1 MDFNFKN
8 KVVLITGSS
17 SGIGRGA
24 AMAFADKGAKV
35 VLSSR
40 NIVENKK
47 LLDDIVR
54 LGGNAILVRTDLSND
69 RDVKQMVDK
78 AMMHYGRIDIAIN
91 SAGIEGTPGI
101 KTANYNEKVWDD
113 VLDVNLKGIWL
124 SMKYEIQA
132 MLVGGYNGNI
142 INIASLAGLKGGDEG
157 VAYHASKFGV
167 VGLTKST
174 ALEYAKES
182 IRVNTICPA
191 VIETPMAERAFHDE
205 DKRKTA
211 ISMHPVMR
219 FGKIHEVISAIFW
232 LASEHSAFV
241 TGAAIPVDG
250 GASI

>member
-8 KVVLITGSS
+8 KVVLIIGSS

-24 AMAFADKGAKV
+24 AMAFAGKGAKV

-54 LGGNAILVRTDLSND
+54 LGGNAIFVRTDVSND
-69 RDVKQMVDK
+69 RDVKEMVGK

-132 MLVGGYNGNI
+132 MLAGGYTGNI
-142 INIASLAGLKGGDEG
+142 INIASLAGLKGGDAG
-157 VAYHASKFGV
+157 AAYHASKFGV

-174 ALEYAKES
+174 ALEYTKES
-182 IRVNTICPA
+182 IRVNAICPA
-191 VIETPMAERAFHDE
+191 VIETP
-205 DKRKTA
+205 
-211 ISMHPVMR
+211 
-219 FGKIHEVISAIFW
+219 VILLLVVLFAHVSSSLLYSLLVSLF
-232 LASEHSAFV
+232 
-241 TGAAIPVDG
+241 
-250 GASI
+250 

>member
-8 KVVLITGSS
+8 KVVLIIGSS

-24 AMAFADKGAKV
+24 AMAFAGKGAKV

-54 LGGNAILVRTDLSND
+54 LGGNAIFVRTDVSND
-69 RDVKQMVDK
+69 RDVKEMVGK

-132 MLVGGYNGNI
+132 MLAGGYTGNI
-142 INIASLAGLKGGDEG
+142 INIASLAGLKGGG
-157 VAYHASKFGV
+157 KQNARRQNRWQNNINLS
-167 VGLTKST
+167 
-174 ALEYAKES
+174 ES
-182 IRVNTICPA
+182 
-191 VIETPMAERAFHDE
+191 
-205 DKRKTA
+205 
-211 ISMHPVMR
+211 
-219 FGKIHEVISAIFW
+219 
-232 LASEHSAFV
+232 
-241 TGAAIPVDG
+241 
-250 GASI
+250 

>member
-8 KVVLITGSS
+8 KVVLIIGSS

-24 AMAFADKGAKV
+24 AMAFAGKGAKV

-54 LGGNAILVRTDLSND
+54 LGGNAIFVRTDVSND
-69 RDVKQMVDK
+69 RDVKEMVGK

-132 MLVGGYNGNI
+132 MLAGGYTGNI
-142 INIASLAGLKGGDEG
+142 INIASLAGLKGGDAG
-157 VAYHASKFGV
+157 AAYHASKFGV

-182 IRVNTICPA
+182 IRVNAICPA
-191 VIETPMAERAFHDE
+191 VIETPMAERAFYDE
-205 DKRKTA
+205 DKKSIISRK
-211 ISMHPVMR
+211 SRSH
-219 FGKIHEVISAIFW
+219 
-232 LASEHSAFV
+232 LCV
-241 TGAAIPVDG
+241 TFLG
-250 GASI
+250 SFR

>member
-8 KVVLITGSS
+8 KVVLIIGSS

-24 AMAFADKGAKV
+24 AMAFAGKGAKV

-54 LGGNAILVRTDLSND
+54 LGGNAIFVRTDVSND
-69 RDVKQMVDK
+69 RDVKEMVGK

-101 KTANYNEKVWDD
+101 KTANYNEKVWDN

-132 MLVGGYNGNI
+132 MLAGGYTGNI
-142 INIASLAGLKGGDEG
+142 INIASLAGLKGGDAG
-157 VAYHASKFGV
+157 AAYHASKFGV

-182 IRVNTICPA
+182 IRVNAICPA
-191 VIETPMAERAFHDE
+191 VIETPMAERAFYDE
-205 DKRKTA
+205 DKK
-211 ISMHPVMR
+211 
-219 FGKIHEVISAIFW
+219 
-232 LASEHSAFV
+232 
-241 TGAAIPVDG
+241 
-250 GASI
+250 SINRC